1 MNNSLFGFKPYPQLS
16 KAIDRTVETF
26 EAMPADQV
34 FDLAR
39 QHAGGDIAAF
49 VKATSAHANYPV
61 ALALD
66 KFSEVAALA
75 GMDLPAQLQHLIE
88 LDLNR
93 YDDYVSHHNHKLT
106 AFSANHELE
115 WIDPLDATAI
125 IETWLCARFQG
136 GARFLPFAESGAGDA
151 YCFIELPS
159 GESGVG
165 TVWND
170 SVMSHIEYASLG
182 DFFFAKLVEEFSD
195 VSELRRDDVI
205 DVLNADLNSVRWF
218 LTLDQQRVLDALL
231 AKTPVSRPYQY
242 GPMAPL
248 EYVLSLVSQEEMKI
262 LLATA
267 KLAEPIAFAVVQPW
281 ECEDD
286 ND

>member
-66 KFSEVAALA
+66 KFAEVAALA
-75 GMDLPAQLQHLIE
+75 GMELPAQLQQLIE

-93 YDDYVSHHNHKLT
+93 YEDQKLT
-106 AFSANHELE
+106 AFSANHDLE

-125 IETWLCARFQG
+125 IETWLCARFQD

-151 YCFIELPS
+151 YCFIQLPG

-165 TVWND
+165 VVWND

-182 DFFFAKLVEEFSD
+182 DFFFAKLVEAFSD
-195 VSELRRDDVI
+195 VSGLSEDDPVAA
-205 DVLNADLNSVRWF
+205 LNTDLDSIRWF

-231 AKTPVSRPYQY
+231 AKTPVSRPYRY
-242 GPMAPL
+242 GPEAPI
-248 EYVLSLVSQEEMKI
+248 EQVVSLVSQEEMKI
-262 LLATA
+262 LLATS